1 MILFPAM
8 NMKKVKISYVEKKY
22 QTIETILYLSNYF
35 TNMILNINLIYLL
48 HFSYISSVKIENI
61 GKKSKMH

>member
-1 MILFPAM
+1 M

-35 TNMILNINLIYLL
+35 TNMILNINFIYLL